1 MLISTTI
8 LGWLGIFIFLIIII
22 SFKKLI
28 TNNEF
33 AFIHILMA
41 LMYAMW
47 LPLPIALNHILSSGY
62 IQIGTIFGFLYL
74 FMLVLTMTFQ
84 AGHIT
89 FIVKN
94 NDKKLINN
102 KQEEYMMST
111 LSNPFEGLANVFK
124 CIWAMFL
131 AIAFWLNDEIMMAI
145 IMSIFSLLL
154 IYYLIIVMDT
164 VLMKHITLLS
174 KLKANIYVTNIET
187 ITFFSTLMVYIT
199 FNI

>member
-47 LPLPIALNHILSSGY
+47 LPLPIALNHILRSEY
-62 IQIGTIFGFLYL
+62 MQIGTIFGFLYL
-74 FMLVLTMTFQ
+74 FMLVFTMTFQ

-111 LSNPFEGLANVFK
+111 LSKPFEGLANVFK
-124 CIWAMFL
+124 CIWTLFL
-131 AIAFWLNDEIMMAI
+131 AIAFWLNDEIIMAI

-164 VLMKHITLLS
+164 VLMKRITLIS

-199 FNI
+199 YNI